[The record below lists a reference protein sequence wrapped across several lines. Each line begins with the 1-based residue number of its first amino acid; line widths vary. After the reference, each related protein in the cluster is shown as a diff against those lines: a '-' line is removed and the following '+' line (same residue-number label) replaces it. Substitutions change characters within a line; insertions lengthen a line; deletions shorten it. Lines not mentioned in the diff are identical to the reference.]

1 MALLTAL
8 EQREREQQVRLEP
21 QTLEQALPVW
31 PQAQQELERQQAR
44 LVARASGPLAAR
56 VLAQLQLPGHGP
68 RGHEQPAREPGRE
81 LEELVRPALR
91 WQARAPLRPAQ
102 PAVLPLPSRQTPLRP
117 LPQPLDRPRRVWSR
131 EPFRLHQ
138 QGWSWNASSSR

>member
-8 EQREREQQVRLEP
+8 EQREREQQARVASRVRLEP

-31 PQAQQELERQQAR
+31 PQALQELERQRA
-44 LVARASGPLAAR
+44 LVVARAWGPLAAR

-81 LEELVRPALR
+81 LEELVRPA
-91 WQARAPLRPAQ
+91 
-102 PAVLPLPSRQTPLRP
+102 
-117 LPQPLDRPRRVWSR
+117 
-131 EPFRLHQ
+131 
-138 QGWSWNASSSR
+138 

>member
-8 EQREREQQVRLEP
+8 EQREPEQQSRVALRVRLEP

-56 VLAQLQLPGHGP
+56 VLAQPPEHGL

-81 LEELVRPALR
+81 LEEPV
-91 WQARAPLRPAQ
+91 Q
-102 PAVLPLPSRQTPLRP
+102 PA
-117 LPQPLDRPRRVWSR
+117 
-131 EPFRLHQ
+131 
-138 QGWSWNASSSR
+138 